1 MSGDLADAA
10 RHLRGLAEWMQETRA
25 DLAPPPTPT
34 EPPPAPVSA
43 DAPQTPASSSAPGN
57 PAAALEELRRD
68 GVGDC
73 TRCKLHQ
80 GRQHIVFGVGDPQ
93 ARLMFVGEGPGAN
106 EDRLGEPFVGRAG
119 ELLDR
124 IIAATGMRRDD
135 VYIANI
141 VKCRPP
147 GNRDPEADE
156 VEQCEPFLHE
166 QIRIVAPEVIVALGR
181 VAANTLLRTDQA
193 LGKLR
198 GQWHRYE
205 GVALRATYH
214 PAALLRNPDLKRA
227 CWDDVLEV
235 MGRLGLERPLRRR

>member
-93 ARLMFVGEGPGAN
+93 ARLMFVGEGP
-106 EDRLGEPFVGRAG
+106 
-119 ELLDR
+119 ELQN
-124 IIAATGMRRDD
+124 ASKHAPSWRRTF
-135 VYIANI
+135 
-141 VKCRPP
+141 
-147 GNRDPEADE
+147 EAS
-156 VEQCEPFLHE
+156 
-166 QIRIVAPEVIVALGR
+166 G
-181 VAANTLLRTDQA
+181 
-193 LGKLR
+193 
-198 GQWHRYE
+198 
-205 GVALRATYH
+205 
-214 PAALLRNPDLKRA
+214 
-227 CWDDVLEV
+227 
-235 MGRLGLERPLRRR
+235 

>member
-1 MSGDLADAA
+1 
-10 RHLRGLAEWMQETRA
+10 
-25 DLAPPPTPT
+25 
-34 EPPPAPVSA
+34 
-43 DAPQTPASSSAPGN
+43 
-57 PAAALEELRRD
+57 
-68 GVGDC
+68 
-73 TRCKLHQ
+73 
-80 GRQHIVFGVGDPQ
+80 
-93 ARLMFVGEGPGAN
+93 MFVGEGPGAN

-124 IIAATGMRRDD
+124 IIGAAGLRRQD

-156 VEQCEPFLHE
+156 VEQCEPFLHA
-166 QIRIVAPEVIVALGR
+166 QIRIVAPEVVVALGR

-193 LGKLR
+193 LGALR
-198 GQWHRYE
+198 GRWHRYE

-227 CWDDVLEV
+227 CWDDVQEV
-235 MGRLGLERPLRRR
+235 MRRLGLERPPRRR